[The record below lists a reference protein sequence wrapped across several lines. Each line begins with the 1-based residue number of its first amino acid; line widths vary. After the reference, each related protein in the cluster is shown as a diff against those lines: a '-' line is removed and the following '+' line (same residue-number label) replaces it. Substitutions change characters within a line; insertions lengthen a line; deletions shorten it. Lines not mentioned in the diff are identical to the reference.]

1 MEVTLKTEV
10 EAGASGFSVTGGGN
24 EGIFIKKVLKESP
37 ASKIFSLREG
47 DQLLSATIFFDNIK
61 YEDALKI
68 LQYSEPY
75 RVQFSLKRKITGKE
89 KQEHIHSTAQY
100 KKERISHEKELSES
114 IPEETLHDSGKAISE
129 EDRETLI
136 INQRVGRSKRPK
148 KDRLSWPKFQSIKNK
163 KIQAHRRSHSTS
175 DAYEPAEQDISP
187 TSTDT
192 ESQFQQEVHIKE
204 KKGSQK
210 KLKFPSIGFK
220 MHRS

>member
-1 MEVTLKTEV
+1 MEVTMKTEV

-37 ASKIFSLREG
+37 ASKIFSLKEG

-75 RVQFSLKRKITGKE
+75 RVQFSLKRKIAVNE
-89 KQEHIHSTAQY
+89 ELAHSAAQY
-100 KKERISHEKELSES
+100 KKERISQEKELSES
-114 IPEETLHDSGKAISE
+114 IPEETPHVSGKATSE

-136 INQRVGRSKRPK
+136 VSQRVGRSKRPK

-163 KIQAHRRSHSTS
+163 KILGHRRSHSTS
-175 DAYEPAEQDISP
+175 DAYEPAIQDTSP

-192 ESQFQQEVHIKE
+192 ESQFQEEGHIKE

>member
-1 MEVTLKTEV
+1 MEVTLQTEV
-10 EAGASGFSVTGGGN
+10 EAGASGFSVTGGGT

-47 DQLLSATIFFDNIK
+47 T
-61 YEDALKI
+61 
-68 LQYSEPY
+68 
-75 RVQFSLKRKITGKE
+75 
-89 KQEHIHSTAQY
+89 
-100 KKERISHEKELSES
+100 EKELSES
-114 IPEETLHDSGKAISE
+114 ISEETPHISGKAISE

-136 INQRVGRSKRPK
+136 VSQRVGRSKRPK

-163 KIQAHRRSHSTS
+163 KILGHRRSHSTS
-175 DAYEPAEQDISP
+175 DAYEPAIHDASP

>member
-1 MEVTLKTEV
+1 ETMEVTLKTEV

-75 RVQFSLKRKITGKE
+75 RVQFSLKRKIAGKE
-89 KQEHIHSTAQY
+89 ALEHIRSTDQY
-100 KKERISHEKELSES
+100 KKERISQEKELTES
-114 IPEETLHDSGKAISE
+114 IPEETLHVSGKGISE

-136 INQRVGRSKRPK
+136 VSQRVGRSKRPK

-163 KIQAHRRSHSTS
+163 KILGHRRSHSTS
-175 DAYEPAEQDISP
+175 DAYEPAIQDISP

-192 ESQFQQEVHIKE
+192 E
-204 KKGSQK
+204 
-210 KLKFPSIGFK
+210 
-220 MHRS
+220 

>member
-1 MEVTLKTEV
+1 ETMEVTLQTEV
-10 EAGASGFSVTGGGN
+10 EAGASGFSVTGGGT

-47 DQLLSATIFFDNIK
+47 DQLLSATIFFDDIK

-75 RVQFSLKRKITGKE
+75 KVQFNLKRKIAGKE
-89 KQEHIHSTAQY
+89 ELEHIHATAQY
-100 KKERISHEKELSES
+100 KKERINQEKELSES
-114 IPEETLHDSGKAISE
+114 IPEETLHISGKAISE

-136 INQRVGRSKRPK
+136 ASQRVGRSKRPK

-163 KIQAHRRSHSTS
+163 KILGHRRSHSTS
-175 DAYEPAEQDISP
+175 DAYEPAIQDVSP

-192 ESQFQQEVHIKE
+192 E
-204 KKGSQK
+204 
-210 KLKFPSIGFK
+210 
-220 MHRS
+220 

>member
-1 MEVTLKTEV
+1 ETMEVTLKTEV
-10 EAGASGFSVTGGGN
+10 EAGASGFSVIGGGN

-75 RVQFSLKRKITGKE
+75 RVQFSLKRKIAGKE
-89 KQEHIHSTAQY
+89 ELEHTQSTAQY
-100 KKERISHEKELSES
+100 KKERRSQEKEVSDS
-114 IPEETLHDSGKAISE
+114 IPEETLHVSGKNISE

-136 INQRVGRSKRPK
+136 VSQRVGRSKRPK

-163 KIQAHRRSHSTS
+163 KILGHRRSHSTS
-175 DAYEPAEQDISP
+175 DAYESAIQDISP

-192 ESQFQQEVHIKE
+192 E
-204 KKGSQK
+204 
-210 KLKFPSIGFK
+210 
-220 MHRS
+220 

>member
-1 MEVTLKTEV
+1 ETMEVTLKTEV
-10 EAGASGFSVTGGGN
+10 EAGASGFSVMGGGN

-75 RVQFSLKRKITGKE
+75 RVQFSLKRKLAGKE
-89 KQEHIHSTAQY
+89 EPEHTQSAAQY
-100 KKERISHEKELSES
+100 KKERISQLSES
-114 IPEETLHDSGKAISE
+114 IPEETLHVAGKAISE

-136 INQRVGRSKRPK
+136 VSQRAGRSKRPK

-163 KIQAHRRSHSTS
+163 KILGHRRSHSTS
-175 DAYEPAEQDISP
+175 DAYESAVQDISP

-192 ESQFQQEVHIKE
+192 E
-204 KKGSQK
+204 
-210 KLKFPSIGFK
+210 
-220 MHRS
+220 

>member
-1 MEVTLKTEV
+1 ETMEVTLKTEV
-10 EAGASGFSVTGGGN
+10 EAGASGFSVAGGGN

-75 RVQFSLKRKITGKE
+75 RVQFSLKRKIAGKE
-89 KQEHIHSTAQY
+89 ELEYIQSAAQY
-100 KKERISHEKELSES
+100 KKERLKLSES
-114 IPEETLHDSGKAISE
+114 IPEETLHVSGKAISE

-136 INQRVGRSKRPK
+136 VSQRVGRSKRPK

-163 KIQAHRRSHSTS
+163 KILGHRRSHSTS
-175 DAYEPAEQDISP
+175 DAYEPAVQDISP

-192 ESQFQQEVHIKE
+192 E
-204 KKGSQK
+204 
-210 KLKFPSIGFK
+210 
-220 MHRS
+220 

>member
-1 MEVTLKTEV
+1 ETMEVTLKTEV

-24 EGIFIKKVLKESP
+24 EGIFVTKVLKESP

-75 RVQFSLKRKITGKE
+75 RIQFSLKRKIAVKE
-89 KQEHIHSTAQY
+89 ELEHIDSAAQY
-100 KKERISHEKELSES
+100 KKERLSQEKELSES
-114 IPEETLHDSGKAISE
+114 IPEETLHVSGKAISE

-136 INQRVGRSKRPK
+136 VSQRVGRSKRSK

-163 KIQAHRRSHSTS
+163 KILGHRRSHSTS
-175 DAYEPAEQDISP
+175 DAYEPAIQDISP

-192 ESQFQQEVHIKE
+192 E
-204 KKGSQK
+204 
-210 KLKFPSIGFK
+210 
-220 MHRS
+220 

>member
-1 MEVTLKTEV
+1 ETMEVTLKTEV
-10 EAGASGFSVTGGGN
+10 EAGASGFSVMGGGN
-24 EGIFIKKVLKESP
+24 EGIFIKNVLKDSP

-75 RVQFSLKRKITGKE
+75 RVQFSLKRKIAGKE
-89 KQEHIHSTAQY
+89 EPEHTQSAAQY
-100 KKERISHEKELSES
+100 KKERISQERELSES
-114 IPEETLHDSGKAISE
+114 IPEEILHVAGKAISE

-136 INQRVGRSKRPK
+136 VSQRAGRSKRPK

-163 KIQAHRRSHSTS
+163 KILGHRRSHSTS
-175 DAYEPAEQDISP
+175 DAYESAVQDISP

-192 ESQFQQEVHIKE
+192 E
-204 KKGSQK
+204 
-210 KLKFPSIGFK
+210 
-220 MHRS
+220 